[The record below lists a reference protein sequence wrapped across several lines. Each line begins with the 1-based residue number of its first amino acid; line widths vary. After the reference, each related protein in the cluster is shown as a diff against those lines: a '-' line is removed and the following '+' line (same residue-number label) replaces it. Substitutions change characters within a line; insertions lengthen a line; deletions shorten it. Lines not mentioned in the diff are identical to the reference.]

1 MLCSKFELIPSSIF
15 QVTAILRKLSS
26 KKLPDYRMIITKP
39 MDLQTMRK
47 KCEADSYR
55 SREEFLVDLNQ
66 IVDNSIT
73 YNGPTSPFTVTAQS
87 MTEVGLQYL
96 EEEREHF
103 EQYESQL
110 GPFDKSPLNEPEG
123 LGGESGDEEAEEED
137 TNVEGTDEEDIEKGR
152 KGEGLIASSL
162 LPVTGGGMDIL
173 SHDLQYSSSSSSEGE
188 GEEEDITDMEEV

>member
-1 MLCSKFELIPSSIF
+1 MNTSSMKVQSDDDTKSEETPTGRATDAVSQATCCLVYGGLNALLIFSF
-15 QVTAILRKLSS
+15 Q
-26 KKLPDYRMIITKP
+26 
-39 MDLQTMRK
+39 
-47 KCEADSYR
+47 
-55 SREEFLVDLNQ
+55 
-66 IVDNSIT
+66 
-73 YNGPTSPFTVTAQS
+73 
-87 MTEVGLQYL
+87 
-96 EEEREHF
+96 EREHF

-137 TNVEGTDEEDIEKGR
+137 TSTNMNITGQSSVIITSEDSIQIGTIDVEGTDEEDIEKGR

>member
-1 MLCSKFELIPSSIF
+1 
-15 QVTAILRKLSS
+15 
-26 KKLPDYRMIITKP
+26 MIITKP

-87 MTEVGLQYL
+87 MREVGLQYL

-137 TNVEGTDEEDIEKGR
+137 TSTNMNITGQSSVIITSEDSIQIGTIDVEGTDEEDIEKGR

>member
-1 MLCSKFELIPSSIF
+1 MKVQS
-15 QVTAILRKLSS
+15 
-26 KKLPDYRMIITKP
+26 DDDTK
-39 MDLQTMRK
+39 
-47 KCEADSYR
+47 S
-55 SREEFLVDLNQ
+55 EE
-66 IVDNSIT
+66 T
-73 YNGPTSPFTVTAQS
+73 PTDRTTDTVSQS
-87 MTEVGLQYL
+87 DTNDCK
-96 EEEREHF
+96 EREHF

-137 TNVEGTDEEDIEKGR
+137 TSTNMNITGQSSVIITSEDSIQIGTIDVEGTDEEDIEKGR

-162 LPVTGGGMDIL
+162 LPVTSGGMDIL

>member
-1 MLCSKFELIPSSIF
+1 MKVQSDDDTKMYGGLNALLIFSF
-15 QVTAILRKLSS
+15 Q
-26 KKLPDYRMIITKP
+26 
-39 MDLQTMRK
+39 
-47 KCEADSYR
+47 
-55 SREEFLVDLNQ
+55 
-66 IVDNSIT
+66 
-73 YNGPTSPFTVTAQS
+73 
-87 MTEVGLQYL
+87 
-96 EEEREHF
+96 EREHF

-137 TNVEGTDEEDIEKGR
+137 TSTNMNITGQSSVIITSEDSIQIGTIDVEGTDEEDIEKGR